1 MSRLKNPST
10 RRFVQI
16 VSGSCSLLFLTAA
29 LLFVCVP
36 ARSRASALP
45 QTTASSR
52 KVLDIIFQGAWAFV
66 RKEDGSIWAVTPMVD
81 GHIYP
86 SIRALNEAAL
96 SKNAYSLEFTP
107 DKVQKTNIDARFM
120 NSLAPN
126 LAKAN
131 IQQGQAYISFQLPK
145 PASILVF
152 HTDRQVLQ
160 DTDPDTH
167 PGYDK
172 TKEKDYATTVVFQYK
187 GADFSHVGLLSG
199 SAKKLTLDVPHVGLE
214 SVLFIDVQPAQ
225 ADEDHSHAKMAF
237 QQLVKMFPPLVLYVN
252 FDPNDKLTPV
262 KAGRPA
268 LHHSGADCY
277 AAMLFV
283 DCAGQTSCSFQ
294 PAQ

>member
-1 MSRLKNPST
+1 MFRLKPPSV

-16 VSGSCSLLFLTAA
+16 GFAFVLLTAA
-29 LLFVCVP
+29 LLGVTVP
-36 ARSRASALP
+36 LKSNASAVP
-45 QTTASSR
+45 QTAASPR
-52 KVLDIIFQGAWAFV
+52 KVLDIIFQGTWAFV
-66 RKEDGSIWAVTPMVD
+66 RKEDGIIWAVTPMID

-86 SIRALNEAAL
+86 SIRGLNEAAL
-96 SKNAYSLEFTP
+96 SKNAYSLEFNP
-107 DKVQKTNIDARFM
+107 DRVQKTNIDAKFS
-120 NSLAPN
+120 NSLALN
-126 LAKAN
+126 LPKAT
-131 IQQGQAYISFQLPK
+131 ILQGQAYISFQLPK

-187 GADFSHVGLLSG
+187 GTDFSHVGLLSG
-199 SAKKLTLDVPHVGLE
+199 TTKKLTLDVPHIGAE
-214 SVLFIDVQPAQ
+214 SVLFIEVQPAQ
-225 ADEDHSHAKMAF
+225 TDEDHSHAKMAF
-237 QQLVKMFPPLVLYVN
+237 QQLVKMFPPMRLYVN

-262 KAGRPA
+262 KAGRHA

-283 DCAGQTSCSFQ
+283 DCAGQTKCTFQ